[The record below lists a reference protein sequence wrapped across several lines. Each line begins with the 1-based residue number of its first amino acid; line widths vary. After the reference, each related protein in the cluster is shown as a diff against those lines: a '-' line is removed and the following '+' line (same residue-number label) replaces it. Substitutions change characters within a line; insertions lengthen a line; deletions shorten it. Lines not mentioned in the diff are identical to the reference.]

1 LFIVEW
7 DSLNLNGL
15 LVIGISLGVLLVI
28 GFYIASI
35 FNKLF
40 RFKNAAEATLNQ
52 IGVALRKRLD
62 MVEQLLGAVK
72 GYVSHERELFESIAA
87 LRSSLVTGD
96 VKSLDSVDEG
106 SLKLTGDIM
115 AIAEAYPE
123 LKANETVVKLMDAVV
138 SVEDEIARQRYTHN
152 NVVQEFNTMLD
163 TIPSSWVARSQ
174 GLEKLGYLEFEG
186 GAARPEITG
195 ISER

>member
-1 LFIVEW
+1 M
-7 DSLNLNGL
+7 
-15 LVIGISLGVLLVI
+15 
-28 GFYIASI
+28 
-35 FNKLF
+35 
-40 RFKNAAEATLNQ
+40 NQ
-52 IGVALRKRLD
+52 IGVALKKRLD

-72 GYVSHERELFESIAA
+72 GYVSHERELFESIAS
-87 LRSSLVTGD
+87 LRANLVTGN
-96 VKSLDSVDEG
+96 VRSLDSVDEG

-123 LKANETVVKLMDAVV
+123 LKANETVVKLMDAIM
-138 SVEDEIARQRYTHN
+138 SIEDEIARQRYTHN

-186 GAARPEITG
+186 GVRRPEITG
-195 ISER
+195 ISEH